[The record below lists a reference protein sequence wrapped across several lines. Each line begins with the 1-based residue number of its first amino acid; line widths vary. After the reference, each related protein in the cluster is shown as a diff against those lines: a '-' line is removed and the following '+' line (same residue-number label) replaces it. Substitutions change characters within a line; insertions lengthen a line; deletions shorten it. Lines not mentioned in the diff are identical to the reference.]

1 MAMTVGQGAYDSKKE
16 ARYYRRKALLM
27 ARTAFIYVSLMVIT
41 IFCIAPI
48 AWILKTSFESTQYI
62 RNPQVQW
69 VPIQPTLEHYREV
82 LTNPRAMMGRAFLN
96 SLLVASSST
105 FISVAITVMAGY
117 ALSRFEFRGKFL
129 FSVYLVL
136 INMIPGTLML
146 IALFIILAKLHL
158 LNSYLGLI
166 LIYASSG
173 IPLATWMLKGY
184 FDSIP
189 VDLEDAAMID
199 GCTRG
204 GAVRRIILPLALP
217 GIVAVAMFNFMGNW
231 NEFMMALTVMQKPE
245 LRTLPVQIVAFMG
258 FQRVEWGPIMAY
270 SVIVG
275 LPVAILF
282 LYMQKHLV
290 GGLTAGFTK

>member
-1 MAMTVGQGAYDSKKE
+1 MTVGQGVYGSKKK
-16 ARYYRRKALLM
+16 AAYYRRKTFLAGRTILVYALL
-27 ARTAFIYVSLMVIT
+27 IVIT
-41 IFCIAPI
+41 IFCIAPL
-48 AWILKTSFESTQYI
+48 AWIMKTSFETTQYI

-69 VPIQPTLEHYREV
+69 VPIKPTLEHYREV
-82 LTNPRAMMGRAFLN
+82 LTNPRAMVGRAFLN

-105 FISVAITVMAGY
+105 FLSVMITVMAGY
-117 ALSRFEFRGKFL
+117 ALSRFKFRGKFL
-129 FSVYLVL
+129 FSTYLIL

-146 IALFIILAKLHL
+146 IALFIMLAKLHL
-158 LNSYLGLI
+158 LNSYPGLI
-166 LIYASSG
+166 LIYASGG

-189 VDLEDAAMID
+189 IELEEAAMID

-204 GAVRRIILPLALP
+204 GAIRRIILPLALP

-245 LRTLPVQIVAFMG
+245 LRTLPVQIITFMG

-282 LYMQKHLV
+282 LYAQRHLV